1 MMNQPQEQLE
11 IQPLKS
17 LYKYLQSLVEKRMW
31 LQIMIALVFGMAA
44 GAALGPDTGWVNP
57 GFAMPLI
64 NWVALPGG
72 LFIRLIQMIMIP
84 LVVSSVITGIAGQQN
99 NEYLKSTGTKVAM
112 YFLATSVVVVSVSLV
127 LAMVVQPGKN
137 MAGKI
142 TLPVAKMTTVND
154 SDVATSSAR
163 PAIPDMLIDLLP
175 ANPLASMVTG
185 EMLSIV
191 MFSVVVGI
199 ALINIPVKTANP
211 ILSLLFSIQ
220 EICMTITRWA
230 MKIAPVAVFGLI
242 CQITAM
248 VGLKTIGGLGWY
260 VFTVVL
266 ALAVLV
272 LFYVLL
278 LVFFAHAN
286 IRKFF
291 IDVKELL
298 LLAFSTASSAAVMPM
313 SLKTAEEKLGVDPRV
328 SRFIVP
334 VGTTVNMDGT
344 AAYQAVSTVF
354 LAQVYGLE
362 LSIGM
367 LILLTFTTIAASIGT
382 PSAPGAG
389 VIVLASVLA
398 SVNIPAEGIA
408 IIIGVDRLLGMLR
421 TSVNV
426 MGDMVAC
433 MIFNRSYLNG
443 MEDLVPKIDSTG
455 VT

>member
-1 MMNQPQEQLE
+1 MTKETPEQLE
-11 IQPLKS
+11 IQPLAS
-17 LYKYLQSLVEKRMW
+17 LYKHLHNLVEGRMW
-31 LQIMIALVFGMAA
+31 LKILIAMVLGMTA
-44 GAALGPDTGWVNP
+44 GALLGPDTGWLAP
-57 GFAMPLI
+57 EISMPVI
-64 NWVALPGG
+64 NWIALPGG

-84 LVVSSVITGIAGQQN
+84 LVVSSVITGIAGEQN
-99 NEYLKSTGTKVAM
+99 NNYLKTSGTRVAI
-112 YFLATSVVVVSVSLV
+112 YFLATSVVVVTMSLV
-127 LAMVVQPGKN
+127 LALVIAPGHH
-137 MAGKI
+137 MAGHI
-142 TLPVAKMTTVND
+142 ALPG
-154 SDVATSSAR
+154 ATG
-163 PAIPDMLIDLLP
+163 PAEGMDAVKDKPSIPDMLINMLP
-175 ANPLASMVTG
+175 VNPLASMVTG

-199 ALINIPVKTANP
+199 ALLNISVRTANP

-230 MKIAPVAVFGLI
+230 MKIAPVAVFGLL
-242 CQITAM
+242 CQVTAM

-272 LFYVLL
+272 GFYILL
-278 LVFFAHAN
+278 LIVFAKAD
-286 IRKFF
+286 IGAFF
-291 IDVKELL
+291 RSVKELL
-298 LLAFSTASSAAVMPM
+298 LLTFSTASSAAVMPM
-313 SLKTAEEKLGVDPRV
+313 SLKTAEEKLGVAPQIA
-328 SRFIVP
+328 RFIVP
-334 VGTTVNMDGT
+334 VGTTINMDGT

-362 LSIGM
+362 LSLGT
-367 LILLTFTTIAASIGT
+367 LVLLTFTTIAASIGT

-421 TSVNV
+421 ASVNV

-433 MIFNRSYLNG
+433 MIFNRSYRASLDNLPETKPG
-443 MEDLVPKIDSTG
+443 
-455 VT
+455 

>member
-1 MMNQPQEQLE
+1 
-11 IQPLKS
+11 
-17 LYKYLQSLVEKRMW
+17 
-31 LQIMIALVFGMAA
+31 
-44 GAALGPDTGWVNP
+44 
-57 GFAMPLI
+57 
-64 NWVALPGG
+64 
-72 LFIRLIQMIMIP
+72 
-84 LVVSSVITGIAGQQN
+84 
-99 NEYLKSTGTKVAM
+99 
-112 YFLATSVVVVSVSLV
+112 
-127 LAMVVQPGKN
+127 
-137 MAGKI
+137 
-142 TLPVAKMTTVND
+142 
-154 SDVATSSAR
+154 
-163 PAIPDMLIDLLP
+163 
-175 ANPLASMVTG
+175 
-185 EMLSIV
+185 
-191 MFSVVVGI
+191 
-199 ALINIPVKTANP
+199 
-211 ILSLLFSIQ
+211 
-220 EICMTITRWA
+220 MTITRWA

-272 LFYVLL
+272 LFYVILL
-278 LVFFAHAN
+278 LVFAQAN

-291 IDVKELL
+291 ADVKELL

-328 SRFIVP
+328 SRFVVP

-362 LSIGM
+362 MGVGTLV
-367 LILLTFTTIAASIGT
+367 LLTFTTIAASIGT

-398 SVNIPAEGIA
+398 SVNIPADGIA

-433 MIFNRSYLNG
+433 MIFNRPFLRG
-443 MEDLVPKIDSTG
+443 DEAALPPVPVLSDAGET
-455 VT
+455 